1 MVKVLLYIVNRVR
14 GERRGGGGGGGG
26 CTEMGKGGGKVGT
39 KIALYNALFVLWSG
53 ILPSYFL
60 LWRVRVGD

>member
-1 MVKVLLYIVNRVR
+1 MVKVLLYTVNRVR
-14 GERRGGGGGGGG
+14 GERIGGGKGVVRWGRGGGGG
-26 CTEMGKGGGKVGT
+26 KVGR